1 MQQMIHEAIYF
12 ATKAHDGQKRKGTA
26 MPYVVHPF
34 EVAAILMEEG
44 AAEEVVA
51 AGLLHDTV
59 EDTAVTAADIREKFG
74 PRVEALVLACSE
86 EKDLPWEERKGR
98 MLARV
103 RTCPREAMLI
113 VCADKLSN
121 IRSIAD
127 EYEDESFWQRF
138 HRGRKE
144 QAWYYRGMLEALSPL
159 EDLEMYQELKRRTA
173 EIFDPVE

>member
-12 ATKAHDGQKRKGTA
+12 AAKAHDGQKRKGTA

-103 RTCPREAMLI
+103 RTC
-113 VCADKLSN
+113 
-121 IRSIAD
+121 
-127 EYEDESFWQRF
+127 
-138 HRGRKE
+138 RGRPCSSY
-144 QAWYYRGMLEALSPL
+144 A
-159 EDLEMYQELKRRTA
+159 RTSCPISA
-173 EIFDPVE
+173 A

>member
-1 MQQMIHEAIYF
+1 
-12 ATKAHDGQKRKGTA
+12 

-44 AAEEVVA
+44 AAEEAVA

-98 MLARV
+98 MLAR
-103 RTCPREAMLI
+103 CEPA
-113 VCADKLSN
+113 
-121 IRSIAD
+121 
-127 EYEDESFWQRF
+127 
-138 HRGRKE
+138 RGRPCSSY
-144 QAWYYRGMLEALSPL
+144 A
-159 EDLEMYQELKRRTA
+159 RTSCPISA
-173 EIFDPVE
+173 A